1 MMPVA
6 AYCRNVSGWHRLA
19 AVAVATAF
27 ALGTT
32 TISTTASAQAMGTQ
46 EEATPR
52 ELRSVKVDEQLDAQV
67 PLDATF
73 RDQYGKTVRLGDLID
88 GKRPTLLTFAY
99 YNCPVLC
106 SLILNSAVSSLSKI
120 PWTIGR
126 EFDVITISIDP
137 HETVER
143 TKGKRESL
151 LGQYQRQDA
160 EHGWHF
166 LTGDEAQIARV
177 TDAVGYRF
185 HYDEESKQFAHPGTL
200 VLLQPNGRVS
210 RYLYGL
216 EYPPAD
222 LRLGLLEASQGKL
235 ISTTEQVLLF
245 CYRYDARQGKY
256 VIMANRVMQ
265 MGSAVVAL
273 GLGAFLGIFWYRE
286 RKKKTSQDLAAASP
300 GLPREGDLAPSATSA
315 LSKGPVT
322 PMESRT

>member
-1 MMPVA
+1 MKPSA
-6 AYCRNVSGWHRLA
+6 KNHASPGRRRLA
-19 AVAVATAF
+19 ALVVAAACFVAAIAAPATAR
-27 ALGTT
+27 
-32 TISTTASAQAMGTQ
+32 AQAIGTQ

-73 RDQYGKTVRLGDLID
+73 HDIYGKPVRLGDLID

-99 YNCPVLC
+99 FNCPVLC
-106 SLILNSAVSSLSKI
+106 SLILNSAVSSLAKI

-137 HETVER
+137 NETIER
-143 TKGKRESL
+143 AKGKREAL
-151 LGQYQRQDA
+151 LGSYQRTDA

-166 LTGDEAQIARV
+166 LMGDAKQIARV

-216 EYPPAD
+216 EYPPND

-235 ISTTEQVLLF
+235 ISTTEQILLF
-245 CYRYDARQGKY
+245 CYRYDAHQGKY
-256 VIMANRVMQ
+256 VVMANRVMEI
-265 MGSAVVAL
+265 GAALTALFLGGFL
-273 GLGAFLGIFWYRE
+273 GLFWRRE
-286 RKKKTSQDLAAASP
+286 RKKMRSSADALT
-300 GLPREGDLAPSATSA
+300 RGDADHSNGVT
-315 LSKGPVT
+315 T
-322 PMESRT
+322 PMETRT